1 MFFPLS
7 CCIGLKYTRAQKRN
21 HFISFIS
28 LVSMFGI
35 ALGVMVLIT
44 VLSVMNGF
52 DFEIKNRVLTMMPE
66 VTLTTWENELSDW
79 PSIQSKAMQ
88 NAEVTAAVPFVQ
100 AQGMLTYNNVPAFGV
115 FEGVDPKLQSQVSP
129 IASKMVEG
137 KLSDLV
143 PGRFGIILGKDLA
156 ETLGVSV
163 GDKLTLMV
171 PQTTLSAMGVLPELK
186 QFTVVGLFKVGYQYD
201 TAYAILNIQDL
212 QKLMRFGSSVSG
224 MQLKVK
230 DIFKADAVAGQL
242 NRSLGASGI
251 VAQSW
256 IQQNPNF
263 FKALK
268 MEKMIMFLMLL
279 LIIAVAAFNMLSSLV
294 MLVTDKQSDIA
305 ILRTLGAETG
315 MIMRIFMVQ
324 GLTIALIGIAVGVVA
339 GILLAEHITAIVNL
353 LEQLLHTQF
362 LNTDVY
368 YIDFVPSKLELS
380 DVFNVAL
387 ITLAMS
393 FLATLYP
400 SWKASRVNPAEA
412 LRYE

>member
-230 DIFKADAVAGQL
+230 DIFKADAV
-242 NRSLGASGI
+242 
-251 VAQSW
+251 V
-256 IQQNPNF
+256 
-263 FKALK
+263 
-268 MEKMIMFLMLL
+268 FLMLL